1 VIARNKINSFKIVIQ
16 MLQGLEAIVQSNNV
30 DTSSIV
36 MPIAQKES
44 GFASFFFGLL
54 SKPFDKV
61 QAIVVVC
68 LTVAF

>member
-1 VIARNKINSFKIVIQ
+1 
-16 MLQGLEAIVQSNNV
+16 
-30 DTSSIV
+30 

-54 SKPFDKV
+54 SKPFYEI
-61 QAIVVVC
+61 QTIIIVC

>member
-1 VIARNKINSFKIVIQ
+1 

-54 SKPFDKV
+54 SKPFYEI
-61 QAIVVVC
+61 QTIIIVC